1 MILPFSFPHK
11 RHVSDSF
18 TSGKSRESLGAPP
31 SQAPLSNHVVRAPPP
46 SFLSSYDVLGN
57 TIDTP
62 DCVSLF
68 ECKKLKVILKKKKN
82 TKKNLQK
89 NKHKKISFLGQ
100 SFLQV
105 LMNIFLNPYKFYVFN
120 IS

>member
-31 SQAPLSNHVVRAPPP
+31 SQAPLSNHVRAPPP

-68 ECKKLKVILKKKKN
+68 ECKKLKVILKKKKKIQ
-82 TKKNLQK
+82 KKIYKKQTQK
-89 NKHKKISFLGQ
+89 N
-100 SFLQV
+100 
-105 LMNIFLNPYKFYVFN
+105 IFFRPEFSTGINEYF
-120 IS
+120 S

>member
-31 SQAPLSNHVVRAPPP
+31 SQAPLSNHVRAPPP

-68 ECKKLKVILKKKKN
+68 ECKKLKVILKKKKKIQKKIYKKTN
-82 TKKNLQK
+82 TKKYL
-89 NKHKKISFLGQ
+89 F
-100 SFLQV
+100 
-105 LMNIFLNPYKFYVFN
+105 
-120 IS
+120 